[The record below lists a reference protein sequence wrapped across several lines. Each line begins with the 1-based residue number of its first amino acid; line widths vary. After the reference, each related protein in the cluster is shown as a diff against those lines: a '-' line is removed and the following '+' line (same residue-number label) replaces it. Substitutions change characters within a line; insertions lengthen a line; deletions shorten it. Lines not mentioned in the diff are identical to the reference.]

1 MDTRDLKRFADAE
14 LVGERARLRPI
25 RVDDAPRAFGL
36 LSDDRVTRTLLWDG
50 PASVE
55 AVSESYQSMGLPGVS
70 LGGDASYTFAIEAA
84 DTPGIIG
91 SIGARLRPHPQQIDI
106 GYWLGVPYWGAGI
119 MTDAV
124 RLVTHFSF
132 EQLDAL
138 RVYATVFTGNVASRR
153 VLEKC
158 GFALDGTLRQQVPK
172 RGEWLDEWFL
182 TLLRAEWEPKRD
194 EYRPSDERRVERARP

>member
-1 MDTRDLKRFADAE
+1 
-14 LVGERARLRPI
+14 
-25 RVDDAPRAFGL
+25 
-36 LSDDRVTRTLLWDG
+36 
-50 PASVE
+50 
-55 AVSESYQSMGLPGVS
+55 
-70 LGGDASYTFAIEAA
+70 
-84 DTPGIIG
+84 
-91 SIGARLRPHPQQIDI
+91 
-106 GYWLGVPYWGAGI
+106 

-194 EYRPSDERRVERARP
+194 EYRPSDERLVERTRP